1 MAVRKRKAPARGKA
15 RANASRKKLE
25 AEMTYL
31 DGRLDALIAA
41 ARRAEANVRAGTMQQ
56 LRALSRKQGEAQKAL
71 ARLGRQS
78 TAASGP
84 MIVALQKA
92 WHDIEIGVRQATRRF
107 RETA

>member
-1 MAVRKRKAPARGKA
+1 MAARKRKAVARP
-15 RANASRKKLE
+15 SRKKLE

-41 ARRAEANVRAGTMQQ
+41 ARRAEASVRAGTMQQ
-56 LRALSRKQGEAQKAL
+56 LRALTRKQGEAQKAL

-84 MIVALQKA
+84 MILALQKA
-92 WHDIEIGVRQATRRF
+92 WRDIELGVRQATRRF